1 MASLT
6 FKQLFDTY
14 YTLYRGEDTPPATT
28 DPEWVIAIRLYN
40 NAVLRMATM
49 DDTKW
54 NFLYGTLQ
62 GSSQVSPALV
72 RTLASSITSYTAPTD
87 MAEPGGQLSYIDLS
101 GNRTNYPIIQ
111 PHEVQI
117 QGANSKYGYF
127 TGNQQDGF
135 VLHTNPVPSTTEVGF
150 GIDYIYYKKPTLLV
164 SSTAD
169 GTIET
174 GTSLVAPG
182 DPSYYYNHMLANRWR
197 PDENFNSYQTALRDA
212 EEALKGMKLK
222 NNSGSYY
229 NQWSVS
235 DTGAGFGDIQPNN
248 WPFGN

>member
-1 MASLT
+1 MLFS
-6 FKQLFDTY
+6 QLFATY
-14 YTLYRGEDTPPATT
+14 YTLYRGEDAPPSTD

-40 NAVLRMATM
+40 NAILRMVAM

-62 GSSQVSPALV
+62 TSAQVSPALL
-72 RTLASSITSYTAPTD
+72 RTLQTATISYAAPTD
-87 MAEPGGQLSYIDLS
+87 MAEPGGQLTYVDLN
-101 GNRTNYPIIQ
+101 GGRTNYPIIQ

-117 QGANSKYGYF
+117 QGTNSKYGYF
-127 TGNQQDGF
+127 TGDQENGF
-135 VLHTNPVPSTTEVGF
+135 VLHTNPVPTTTEVGY
-150 GIDYIYYKKPTLLV
+150 GIDYIYYKKPTLLI

-174 GTSLVAPG
+174 GSSLIAPG
-182 DPSYYYNHMLANRWR
+182 DPAYYYNHMLANRWR

-212 EEALKGMKLK
+212 EEALKSMKLK

-229 NQWSVS
+229 NQWSMQ
-235 DTGAGFGDIQPNN
+235 DTGSGFGDVQDRNTI
-248 WPFGN
+248 W